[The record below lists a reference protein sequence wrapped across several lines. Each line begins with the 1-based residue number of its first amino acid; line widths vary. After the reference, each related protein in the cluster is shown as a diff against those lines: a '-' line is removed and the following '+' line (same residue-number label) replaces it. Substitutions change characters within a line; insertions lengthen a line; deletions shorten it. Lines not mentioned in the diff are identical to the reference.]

1 MEWFGFGLRDVML
14 LLVVLA
20 AIYLVFMLLR
30 LVQVGRQRHTQVEH
44 GSLQAP
50 AVETVSPLRRRVE
63 EEPPVPEPEPFVSSA
78 AAAAVAAY
86 AKESVKQE
94 TSSHEPF
101 AVPPA
106 PTFDWDDVKDL
117 FGDAAEVPG
126 ASLPAATPRRPGFG
140 EHLSDHLA
148 RSDVEMEV
156 QRMRDEMERMRA
168 EVEELR
174 AAHRVSPQYSEAM
187 ELAQR
192 GMSAQD
198 VADRLGISL
207 AEAELVHALSRG
219 SKNFDEGDEHGAA
232 GYATNDGFDE
242 FGHRTRH
249 PGG

>member
-1 MEWFGFGLRDVML
+1 MEWSGFGLRDGML
-14 LLVVLA
+14 LLVALA
-20 AIYLVFMLLR
+20 AVYLVFMLLK
-30 LVQVGRQRHTQVEH
+30 LVQIGRQRQP
-44 GSLQAP
+44 P
-50 AVETVSPLRRRVE
+50 AEGDTPREITVETVSPLRRRAE
-63 EEPPVPEPEPFVSSA
+63 AEPLLAPEPPVSSNA
-78 AAAAVAAY
+78 AIAAY
-86 AKESVKQE
+86 AEEAGAQEESA
-94 TSSHEPF
+94 HEPF

-106 PTFDWDDVKDL
+106 PTFDWDEVKDL

-126 ASLPAATPRRPGFG
+126 AAAPGTPPATPRRPGFG
-140 EHLSDHLA
+140 EHLADHLA

-174 AAHRVSPQYSEAM
+174 ASRRVSPQYAEAM

-192 GMSAQD
+192 GMSAPD

-219 SKNFDEGDEHGAA
+219 NKNFDEGDEHGAD
-232 GYATNDGFDE
+232 GFATNDGLDG
-242 FGHRTRH
+242 FGQRPRH